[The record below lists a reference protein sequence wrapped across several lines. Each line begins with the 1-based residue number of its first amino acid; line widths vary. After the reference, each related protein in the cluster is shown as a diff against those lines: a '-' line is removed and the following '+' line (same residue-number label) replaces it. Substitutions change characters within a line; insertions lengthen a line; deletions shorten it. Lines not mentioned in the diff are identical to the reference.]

1 ITTILEMP
9 NCNPTIYNADRLR
22 DLVDCVTPKA
32 YVDFGIWGLCLG
44 DLNLAELAPMAQA
57 GAIGFKF
64 FWGYAIDSKNYQLI
78 YNYKAGE
85 ENVIPPPDQTQIYKM
100 FRELAKIG
108 KPVGIH
114 AENFDI
120 IRLLTQEVTA
130 SGDRSY
136 EAMLRSR
143 PPISETTVIETA
155 ISFAKEL
162 GTRLHILHLAAGDGV
177 ELIRR
182 AKGEGVRV
190 TAETAP
196 HYLTLTDR
204 DAPRL
209 GAVIKAYPPVR
220 RERDSEMLW
229 DALNEGVISFV
240 ASDHA
245 PHTAE
250 EKAKGLWDAPA
261 GISGIETMSSLLM
274 DAVNKGKMTIN
285 RLADV
290 LSEQPA
296 RLYGLYPRKGS
307 LTVGADADI
316 VIADMNFEYTFHQE
330 DMHSRVKLSP
340 YDGRELKGKPV
351 QTILRGRTVMRDGE
365 IIGAPVGRFVRPE

>member
-1 ITTILEMP
+1 MTYDHVIKNGTIVTPTETYRGSICIKDGKIAAIAAPELECDGAYITDAAGKYVMAGFIDGHCHSRDGYEGAHYKEDFAHSSQAGAVGGITTILEMP

-143 PPISETTVIETA
+143 PPVSETTVIETA

-220 RERDSEMLW
+220 RERDS
-229 DALNEGVISFV
+229 
-240 ASDHA
+240 
-245 PHTAE
+245 
-250 EKAKGLWDAPA
+250 
-261 GISGIETMSSLLM
+261 
-274 DAVNKGKMTIN
+274 
-285 RLADV
+285 
-290 LSEQPA
+290 
-296 RLYGLYPRKGS
+296 
-307 LTVGADADI
+307 
-316 VIADMNFEYTFHQE
+316 
-330 DMHSRVKLSP
+330 
-340 YDGRELKGKPV
+340 
-351 QTILRGRTVMRDGE
+351 
-365 IIGAPVGRFVRPE
+365 